1 MFYLV
6 KRSATGGR
14 VEVVTSQ
21 TAADEAEAANLY
33 SRGFYNGLAEAAA
46 ALAASEQADAV
57 LAANRN
63 YNDRNMSEKAKAES
77 AAAEDAH
84 DGHLPSIPETPI
96 VRRQSKS

>member
-1 MFYLV
+1 MAKWEMDSHEFGTPGRPRGQHGHHPYPAMFYLV

-46 ALAASEQADAV
+46 ALAASEQA
-57 LAANRN
+57 
-63 YNDRNMSEKAKAES
+63 
-77 AAAEDAH
+77 
-84 DGHLPSIPETPI
+84 
-96 VRRQSKS
+96 